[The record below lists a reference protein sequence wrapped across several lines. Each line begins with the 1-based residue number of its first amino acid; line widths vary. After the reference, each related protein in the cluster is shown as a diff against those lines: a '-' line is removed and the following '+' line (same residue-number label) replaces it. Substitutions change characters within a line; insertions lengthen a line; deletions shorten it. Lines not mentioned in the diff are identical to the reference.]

1 MHKIAAFITFNKKI
15 EQKVL
20 SEKNK
25 VKKKFGQ
32 QIYLDHP
39 VHLTLFTV
47 EIKKIKILKNL
58 YKNLKNN
65 LKESKIN
72 IQINKSGAFTNDPL
86 TNGHTLYY
94 GIKNNKL
101 LSKIQIK
108 HLKFI
113 NKEIHVSKKNIN
125 IFKNKNLKIN
135 YKKYGFPFAGKIWMP
150 HITIASIKNIDK
162 DHIFIKKFLRSKIK
176 LKNIAKDI
184 KFYRVSN
191 NKHYFLFKTNL
202 F

>member
-47 EIKKIKILKNL
+47 EIKKITILKNL

-72 IQINKSGAFTNDPL
+72 IQIDKSGAFTNDPL

-94 GIKNNKL
+94 GIKNSIVMGNCCSCLVLNIL
-101 LSKIQIK
+101 L
-108 HLKFI
+108 
-113 NKEIHVSKKNIN
+113 
-125 IFKNKNLKIN
+125 
-135 YKKYGFPFAGKIWMP
+135 
-150 HITIASIKNIDK
+150 
-162 DHIFIKKFLRSKIK
+162 
-176 LKNIAKDI
+176 
-184 KFYRVSN
+184 
-191 NKHYFLFKTNL
+191 LF
-202 F
+202 